1 MGTHEFTL
9 HAWNMHFFFFLQ
21 SLLMCWSPVS
31 MSHTDMENFQ
41 NIEDEPFPSFL
52 SNASL
57 GSSGR
62 STLSNLTLG
71 STLGMP
77 MAASTVAKIRPPV
90 DNRWET
96 SAFNLMNIVTMLTSL
111 VSCLIN
117 SVKKGSISSSPIIVN
132 LDLFVWVIT
141 CVHWYCKTTDRPF
154 LCNGFHQTNYN
165 QNCDMALCAYQ
176 IFRGYDLK

>member
-1 MGTHEFTL
+1 
-9 HAWNMHFFFFLQ
+9 
-21 SLLMCWSPVS
+21 MCWSPVPVS
-31 MSHTDMENFQ
+31 QTDMENFQ

-62 STLSNLTLG
+62 STLGNVTLG

-96 SAFNLMNIVTMLTSL
+96 YAFNLTNFVTVYLT
-111 VSCLIN
+111 
-117 SVKKGSISSSPIIVN
+117 
-132 LDLFVWVIT
+132 
-141 CVHWYCKTTDRPF
+141 
-154 LCNGFHQTNYN
+154 
-165 QNCDMALCAYQ
+165 
-176 IFRGYDLK
+176 